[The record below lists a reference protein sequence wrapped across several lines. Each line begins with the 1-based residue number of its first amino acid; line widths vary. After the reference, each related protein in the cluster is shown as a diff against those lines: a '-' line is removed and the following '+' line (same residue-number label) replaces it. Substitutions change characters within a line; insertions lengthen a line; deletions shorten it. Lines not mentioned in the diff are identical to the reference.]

1 MFVRFSLSLI
11 FSSFFFF
18 INLKVRIIWH
28 GEKRRANFLTEALI
42 LTKLG
47 ELVLIPL
54 THFYEFRCQT
64 LYVT

>member
-1 MFVRFSLSLI
+1 MVGKES
-11 FSSFFFF
+11 
-18 INLKVRIIWH
+18 
-28 GEKRRANFLTEALI
+28 GTLTEALI